1 LQHQNHFTQQ
11 LEQQQK
17 KKKKK
22 KKAWN
27 QKPSA
32 KSVETD
38 RL

>member
-1 LQHQNHFTQQ
+1 LLQHQNHFTQQ
-11 LEQQQK
+11 LEQQQQK
-17 KKKKK
+17 KEK

-32 KSVETD
+32 KSVETE